1 MKIDTLGVQAF
12 IAIADRGGFHRAAE
26 ALHITQTALSRRMQN
41 LESFLGVRLVERTTR
56 SISLTPIGVNFLPQ
70 ARRLL
75 PDLGAALI
83 EIRETGK
90 SLRGDVT
97 IACVPTAGVHYLPR
111 IVREY
116 AALHPQNRI
125 RILDHASSGV
135 AAAVL
140 RREAEFGINM
150 QGPHNPEIISI
161 PLLEDRFVLVCRDD
175 HPLAGNRRLSWKQLE
190 PHALILGGAESGNR
204 PLLDVALET
213 RRMRSF
219 YEVQRSSTAVGMV
232 AEGIAAA
239 VVPELAMQKGGYPR
253 LRVIRLVDP
262 VVSRTLVLLS
272 RTKAQLTP
280 AAEALYDLIAKRV
293 SAVSARSE
301 PRSQGER
308 GQDSERLRRRRIGS
322 S

>member
-1 MKIDTLGVQAF
+1 MKIDILGVQAF
-12 IAIADRGGFHRAAE
+12 IAVADQGGFHRAAG
-26 ALHITQTALSRRMQN
+26 ALHITQTALSRRLQN

-56 SISLTPIGVNFLPQ
+56 SVSLTPIGRNFLPQ

-75 PDLGAALI
+75 TDLGAALV

-90 SLRGDVT
+90 ALRGDVT

-116 AALHPQNRI
+116 AALHPENRI
-125 RILDHASSGV
+125 RILDHASSDV

-150 QGPHNPEIISI
+150 QGTHDPELASI

-175 HPLAGNRRLSWKQLE
+175 HPLAGKQRLAWRELE
-190 PHALILGGAESGNR
+190 RHALILAGAESGNR
-204 PLLDVALET
+204 PLLELALA
-213 RRMRSF
+213 RRAIRLRSF

-232 AEGIAAA
+232 AAGVAAA
-239 VVPELAMQKGGYPR
+239 VVPGLAMQKGAYPR

-280 AAEALYDLIAKRV
+280 AAQALYDLIAKR
-293 SAVSARSE
+293 AAE
-301 PRSQGER
+301 P
-308 GQDSERLRRRRIGS
+308 L
-322 S
+322 